1 MLVLDARTKLI
12 LGENDMEVF
21 AEYLAQID
29 NPQHRD
35 RTEEVLAWVT
45 RKFPNLSR
53 KLRGISLCLP
63 IMAHLLLA
71 LA

>member
-1 MLVLDARTKLI
+1 
-12 LGENDMEVF
+12 MEVF
-21 AEYLAQID
+21 AEYLAHID

-45 RKFPNLSR
+45 KKFPNSSQ